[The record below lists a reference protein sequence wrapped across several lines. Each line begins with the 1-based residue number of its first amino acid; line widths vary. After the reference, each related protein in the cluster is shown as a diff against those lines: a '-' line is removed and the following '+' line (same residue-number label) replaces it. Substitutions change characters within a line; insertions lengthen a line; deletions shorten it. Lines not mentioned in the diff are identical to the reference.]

1 MTIKRFFPHFI
12 ISKIRKARSYYHK
25 YKLNNSLRGNKEQY
39 LSLYREVKEK
49 RYPEIDNFIGDSK
62 IDETFINELALLTQ
76 ITIKGSDLNYQHG
89 RIIYFLL
96 ENYIKKNE
104 NLTNH
109 INLLDIGTAR
119 GFSSIIMSKIMSEHD
134 YISSIFTFDILPHN
148 KKMYWNCIAD
158 TQYGK
163 QTRDNLLKSYKALTK
178 KITFITGT
186 TKEKLKNIK
195 VDRINFAFVD
205 GSHEY
210 EDVSFEYEYISNR
223 QTKGDIIFFDDVTEN
238 KFNGI
243 VKLINEIS
251 LTNTYNITKLQSS
264 EHRGYAIAEKK

>member
-12 ISKIRKARSYYHK
+12 ISIARKARSYYYE
-25 YKLNNSLRGNKEQY
+25 YKLSNSLRGNKEEY
-39 LSLYREVKEK
+39 LNLYREVKEK
-49 RYPEIDNFIGDSK
+49 RYLEIDNFIGDFK
-62 IDETFINELALLTQ
+62 IDEVFINELALLTQ

-96 ENYIKKNE
+96 KNYINKHEK
-104 NLTNH
+104 LITH

-119 GFSSIIMSKIMSEHD
+119 GFSSIIMSNIMSKYD
-134 YISSIFTFDILPHN
+134 YTSNIFTFDILPHN

-163 QTRDNLLKSYKALTK
+163 QTRDSLLKSYKELTD

-186 TKEKLKNIK
+186 TKEKLKKIK
-195 VDRINFAFVD
+195 LDRINFAFVD

-210 EDVSFEYEYISNR
+210 EDVSFEYQYISNR

-251 LTNTYNITKLQSS
+251 LTNSYNIIKLKSS
-264 EHRGYAIAEKK
+264 EYRGYAIAEKK